1 MKDGTRRPCK
11 GKIDRMT
18 IIDPGEVPTVD
29 EAARVLKREIASGAV
44 GFGEHYGEMLMFDDP
59 KNLMLYEACEKIRVS
74 GLQCGFQVHS
84 GAGIHLAFRRLCM
97 AKQGMTTQEE
107 AVEQLRVIRS
117 VMERAT
123 IFRALSGETALIG
136 GAAALAAA
144 WLSEGR
150 HVWAWAVWWL
160 VGLVLVIA
168 FNVFQIFRVKLA
180 FERPFWS
187 PGLRVALR
195 GVMPSLIAGGFLG
208 LIFVRV
214 DQDRAAA
221 CMWILHYGLA
231 LLAIRE
237 FAP

>member
-1 MKDGTRRPCK
+1 
-11 GKIDRMT
+11 
-18 IIDPGEVPTVD
+18 
-29 EAARVLKREIASGAV
+29 
-44 GFGEHYGEMLMFDDP
+44 
-59 KNLMLYEACEKIRVS
+59 
-74 GLQCGFQVHS
+74 
-84 GAGIHLAFRRLCM
+84 M
-97 AKQGMTTQEE
+97 AKQVMTTQEE

-150 HVWAWAVWWL
+150 HSWAWAYCWL
-160 VGLVLVIA
+160 IGLLLVLA
-168 FNVFQIFRVKLA
+168 FNAFQIFRMKLA
-180 FERPFWS
+180 YKRPFWS
-187 PGLRVALR
+187 SGLRVALR

-208 LIFVRV
+208 LIFVRA

-237 FAP
+237 FAPKSMTWLGWAFVVFGVACLAGITGVADGLALWMKDLNGSRLMAIAFGGFHLIYGGLIVTTARREELPA

>member
-1 MKDGTRRPCK
+1 
-11 GKIDRMT
+11 MT
-18 IIDPGEVPTVD
+18 
-29 EAARVLKREIASGAV
+29 
-44 GFGEHYGEMLMFDDP
+44 
-59 KNLMLYEACEKIRVS
+59 
-74 GLQCGFQVHS
+74 
-84 GAGIHLAFRRLCM
+84 
-97 AKQGMTTQEE
+97 KQGMTNQEE
-107 AVEQLRVIRS
+107 AAEQLRVIRK

-144 WLSEGR
+144 WLSEGK

-160 VGLVLVIA
+160 GGLVLVLA
-168 FNVFQIFRVKLA
+168 FNVFQIFRIKIA
-180 FERPFWS
+180 HKRPFWS
-187 PGLRVALR
+187 AGLRVALR

-237 FAP
+237 FAPKSMVWLGWAFVVFGVASLAGITSVVDDLEAWMKDLNGSRLMAIAFGGFHLIYGGVIVTTARREEMAG

>member
-1 MKDGTRRPCK
+1 
-11 GKIDRMT
+11 MT
-18 IIDPGEVPTVD
+18 
-29 EAARVLKREIASGAV
+29 K
-44 GFGEHYGEMLMFDDP
+44 
-59 KNLMLYEACEKIRVS
+59 
-74 GLQCGFQVHS
+74 QV
-84 GAGIHLAFRRLCM
+84 
-97 AKQGMTTQEE
+97 MTTQEE
-107 AVEQLRVIRS
+107 AAEQLRVIRA

-144 WLSEGR
+144 WLSEGK

-160 VGLVLVIA
+160 VGLVLVLA
-168 FNVFQIFRVKLA
+168 FNVFQIFRIKQVHK
-180 FERPFWS
+180 RPFWS
-187 PGLRVALR
+187 QGLRVALR

-237 FAP
+237 FAPKSMVWLGWAFVIFGVASLAGITSVVDHLEIWLKDLNGSRLMAIAFGGFHLIYGGLIVTTARREELAG